1 MIKNVIFDIG
11 NVLMRFD
18 YKTYIKELL
27 GDDRVI
33 EKVNNAIWRTGYWN
47 DLDRGEPTEKMFG
60 LMLDAEPDCKAEIT
74 LAFENVG
81 QCCHRMEYAISWI
94 KELKSRGYKVLYLSN
109 YATNTMNAA
118 PHVLD
123 FIPYMD
129 GGVFSCDIK
138 AVKPDPVIYQTICEK
153 YDLVPEECVFLD
165 DFVDNVE
172 AARAFGMNAIHFESY
187 EQAKHELEIM
197 LER

>member
-60 LMLDAEPDCKAEIT
+60 LMLDAEPDYKAEIT